1 MIQRLHSQ
9 VPQQVRRQEW
19 KSAGSGSGASA
30 FFTHGWHWH
39 WSLVIRI
46 GQWPLYTGVVVGFA
60 LLMIDLL
67 QPVLPFLS
75 KTLCCYHHH
84 AVILFVNV
92 PAVQCKFSFSVTV
105 QPMCSGIGS
114 GSGSAAKSVHC
125 KRAILSSAHTCCL
138 ERLATSA
145 RTPRHSPCD

>member
-1 MIQRLHSQ
+1 M
-9 VPQQVRRQEW
+9 PQQVRRQEW

-92 PAVQCKFSFSVTV
+92 LAVQVLLLRHGPAHVHQNYKQLKLCLLV
-105 QPMCSGIGS
+105 Q
-114 GSGSAAKSVHC
+114 V
-125 KRAILSSAHTCCL
+125 ILI
-138 ERLATSA
+138 E
-145 RTPRHSPCD
+145 